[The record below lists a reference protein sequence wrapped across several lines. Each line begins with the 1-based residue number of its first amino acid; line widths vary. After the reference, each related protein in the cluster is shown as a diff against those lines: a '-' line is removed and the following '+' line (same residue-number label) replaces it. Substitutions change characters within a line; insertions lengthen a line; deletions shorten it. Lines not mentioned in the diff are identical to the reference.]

1 MKQEIRAQARAMRLQ
16 GISVNEIATILG
28 ISKSS
33 ASIWV
38 RDIELTED
46 QISRL
51 KANQKRYEQQN
62 KGAKANQMRAKAL
75 RLKYQQE
82 GRLKARENRPLHLTG
97 CLLYWAE
104 GAKDRN
110 EVYFVNSDVHMLRL
124 FMRFLRDEMQIG
136 NDDISLYIHCHY
148 SEPEQQRRV
157 EGYWV
162 GTLGLEE
169 KCLRK
174 TQFKQGSDTRKNILV
189 NGVCGIRV
197 AKSTRLVQHIF
208 GAIQEYAGFEN
219 PAWLF

>member
-1 MKQEIRAQARAMRLQ
+1 MKQEVRAQARAMRLQ
-16 GISVNEIATILG
+16 GISVNEIARILG

-46 QISRL
+46 QIRHL

-62 KGAKANQMRAKAL
+62 KGAKANQARASAL

-82 GRLKARENRPLHLTG
+82 GRLKARENRPLHQAG

-110 EVYFVNSDVHMLRL
+110 EVYFVNSDVHMLRM
-124 FMRFLRDEMQIG
+124 FMRFLREEMQIR
-136 NDDISLYIHCHY
+136 DEEISLYIHCHY
-148 SEPEQQRRV
+148 PDPEQQRRIEV
-157 EGYWV
+157 YWI
-162 GTLGLEE
+162 TMLDLEE
-169 KCLRK
+169 NCLRK
-174 TQFKQGSDTRKNILV
+174 TQVKKGSDTRKNILI

-197 AKSTRLVQHIF
+197 ARSTRLAQHIY
-208 GAIQEYAGFEN
+208 GAIQEYAGFEH